1 MSSSSRRRAQKR
13 PVCSKKTQTW
23 GARSTRGCASAW
35 TRSGAASPATYPSAK
50 RPPRARVAPSPA
62 RIDRILDGRWE
73 HKSTTVIKGEIERL
87 LLAAVRSAQEAGA
100 LPGAAVSDALVER
113 PQRPDHGDYASS
125 LPLRLARAARMSPM
139 DIAAAL
145 ADRVRAAAGV
155 NQAVASVE
163 VAPPGFLNFRLSPQW
178 LPGQVEAIIPQAQAF
193 GNVVLGE
200 GQTLQV
206 EFVSANPVGPVHVG
220 NGRGL
225 ALGDTL
231 ARVLSAA
238 AYIVQ
243 REYLVNDAG
252 TQTAMFTATLYARY
266 QELFGRDVNIP
277 EIITQG
283 GYPGEYMIDLAGR
296 LK

>member
-1 MSSSSRRRAQKR
+1 
-13 PVCSKKTQTW
+13 
-23 GARSTRGCASAW
+23 
-35 TRSGAASPATYPSAK
+35 
-50 RPPRARVAPSPA
+50 
-62 RIDRILDGRWE
+62 
-73 HKSTTVIKGEIERL
+73 L
-87 LLAAVRSAQEAGA
+87 LLAAVRSAQDAGA
-100 LPGAAVSDALVER
+100 LPGAGVSDALVER

-145 ADRVRAAAGV
+145 AGRVRAEAGD

-163 VAPPGFLNFRLSPQW
+163 VAPPGFLNFRLSPEW
-178 LPGQVEAIIPQAQAF
+178 LSQQVETIISEAEAF
-193 GNVVLGE
+193 GDVPLGQ

-238 AYIVQ
+238 DYGVQ
-243 REYLVNDAG
+243 RDYLGNDAG
-252 TQTAMFTATLYARY
+252 TQPPTVTATLDAPS
-266 QELFGRDVNIP
+266 QDPL
-277 EIITQG
+277 
-283 GYPGEYMIDLAGR
+283 
-296 LK
+296 